1 MDITY
6 MDILDYAMEKFGRY
20 VLQMEFTM
28 LEVYIRRNGK
38 HQIPRKKNIEDSRKT
53 SAQNQ
58 KQIMYSVLCIMYYV
72 VLLSLCFSSQEA
84 RKATY

>member
-1 MDITY
+1 MQMMKKKFYVSQRYITNGV
-6 MDILDYAMEKFGRY
+6 DYVMEKFGRY

-58 KQIMYSVLCIMYYV
+58 KQIMYSALCIM
-72 VLLSLCFSSQEA
+72 
-84 RKATY
+84 